1 MRTKPTMFKRML
13 RSVLAIGFSAV
24 AVFGAVS
31 AVESDAGSARGGQGT
46 NLTSTE
52 FDTGWTT
59 APVRKYADTGWTSGQ
74 LGGNGGDTGWTE
86 VPVTVSA

>member
-1 MRTKPTMFKRML
+1 MRTKPTMYKRML

-31 AVESDAGSARGGQGT
+31 AVESDAGSARDGQGSS
-46 NLTSTE
+46 LTSTE

-59 APVRKYADTGWTSGQ
+59 APVGKYADTGWTSGP
-74 LGGNGGDTGWTE
+74 LDDGKADTGWTDA
-86 VPVTVSA
+86 PVTVSA

>member
-1 MRTKPTMFKRML
+1 MRTKPTMYKRML

-31 AVESDAGSARGGQGT
+31 AVESDAGSARDGQGT
-46 NLTSTE
+46 SLTSTE

-59 APVRKYADTGWTSGQ
+59 APVGRYADTGWTAAE
-74 LGGNGGDTGWTE
+74 LGGKDDTGWTE
-86 VPVTVSA
+86 APVTVSA

>member
-1 MRTKPTMFKRML
+1 MFKRML

-31 AVESDAGSARGGQGT
+31 AVESDAGSARGGQGAT
-46 NLTSTE
+46 LTSTE

-59 APVRKYADTGWTSGQ
+59 APAGKYADTGWTSGQ
-74 LGGNGGDTGWTE
+74 LGGADTGWTDA
-86 VPVTVSA
+86 PVTVSA